1 MEVTIIINIVVMEII
16 ITILVDPIL
25 IAKVQPVPNLG
36 GINQPHHLGKYQIQ
50 ENFHENL
57 FHGFFYSFFKGDVNL
72 LPRAV
77 NAITIITTIIIT
89 VY

>member
-16 ITILVDPIL
+16 ITILVVPIL

-36 GINQPHHLGKYQIQ
+36 GINQPHHLGKCQFH
-50 ENFHENL
+50 ENLHENL
-57 FHGFFYSFFKGDVNL
+57 FHGFFNFFKGDVNL

>member
-1 MEVTIIINIVVMEII
+1 MIPVVDPVQIKVKKITVNVMEVTIIINIVVMEII
-16 ITILVDPIL
+16 ITILVVPIL

-36 GINQPHHLGKYQIQ
+36 GINQPHHLG
-50 ENFHENL
+50 
-57 FHGFFYSFFKGDVNL
+57 DVNL

-89 VY
+89 VVP

>member
-16 ITILVDPIL
+16 ITILVVPIL

-36 GINQPHHLGKYQIQ
+36 GINQPHHLGKYQFHG
-50 ENFHENL
+50 NFHENL
-57 FHGFFYSFFKGDVNL
+57 FHVFYFFKGDVNL

>member
-36 GINQPHHLGKYQIQ
+36 GINLPHHLGTYLSSTYNQYFTHILCQI
-50 ENFHENL
+50 E
-57 FHGFFYSFFKGDVNL
+57 
-72 LPRAV
+72 
-77 NAITIITTIIIT
+77 I
-89 VY
+89 